1 MLNYL
6 FAVHFVPSV
15 RRTQVL
21 DDESDYFASDSNQW
35 LSPAEREKV
44 RKKEEELRDLRHASR
59 KDRKITLDFAGRQV
73 IDEGNNLNDYYKKW
87 DALTTRVEDGLVLQ
101 SWVVDHLHDNLF
113 TVIFRLD
120 ETLKAMSNES
130 VSGSQVFPT
139 RQSGRSCSRDLVN
152 PNIMQSAPEVGSFLF
167 L

>member
-1 MLNYL
+1 MTRLGKILKNVL
-6 FAVHFVPSV
+6 SPRHSFLSRGVIHCNENFFAVHCVHSV

-73 IDEGNNLNDYYKKW
+73 IDEGNNLNDYYKK
-87 DALTTRVEDGLVLQ
+87 
-101 SWVVDHLHDNLF
+101 
-113 TVIFRLD
+113 
-120 ETLKAMSNES
+120 
-130 VSGSQVFPT
+130 
-139 RQSGRSCSRDLVN
+139 
-152 PNIMQSAPEVGSFLF
+152 
-167 L
+167 